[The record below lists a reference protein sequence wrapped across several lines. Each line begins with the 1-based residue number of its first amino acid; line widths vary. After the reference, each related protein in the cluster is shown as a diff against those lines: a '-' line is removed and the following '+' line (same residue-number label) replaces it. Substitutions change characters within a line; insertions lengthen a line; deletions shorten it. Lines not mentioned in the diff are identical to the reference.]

1 MQASPFAPGTTA
13 DATTEWTRAA
23 EDTLFPSGS
32 NGATAVDTQRMRV
45 LFDGP
50 SSIDFAIEASVAND
64 IPLVAAA
71 ISVICVVA
79 VGAMFV
85 RDRVFGRTSLA
96 LLGIVSVCL
105 SIGAGFGICAAIGIP
120 FTTIT
125 QVLPFILLGIGVD
138 DMFVLVRVCPAGCC
152 CFATF
157 SCLQGL
163 LVAVGGLALVAW
175 HD

>member
-1 MQASPFAPGTTA
+1 MQAGAFAPETTR
-13 DATTEWTRAA
+13 DATVEWTLAA
-23 EDTLFPSGS
+23 EDALFPSGN
-32 NGATAVDTQRMRV
+32 NGAIAVDTRRVRV

-50 SSIDFAIEASVAND
+50 RSIDLAIGASVAND
-64 IPLVAAA
+64 IALIAAA
-71 ISVICVVA
+71 ISVICAVA

-125 QVLPFILLGIGVD
+125 TVLPFILLGIGVD
-138 DMFVLVRVCPAGCC
+138 DMFVLVRVRFLA
-152 CFATF
+152 AT
-157 SCLQGL
+157 
-163 LVAVGGLALVAW
+163 AL
-175 HD
+175 